1 MWAGCSLQT
10 WTYLGCRLHAWMC
23 GQGEWARNSIESGM
37 HQTHGFAG
45 QAMQPATGGCLND
58 HRGCDLAFSGGRSA
72 PAPDAPVQGMQHLW
86 HGCACP
92 VGLACHAPQL
102 NGQTHISLRLMEGGC
117 LASPYVQV
125 LQGKWAECRDHR
137 DRVESRNT
145 DRGLCN

>member
-1 MWAGCSLQT
+1 MPGCAGRVS
-10 WTYLGCRLHAWMC
+10 GHA
-23 GQGEWARNSIESGM
+23 AHFIESGM

-58 HRGCDLAFSGGRSA
+58 HRGCDLAF
-72 PAPDAPVQGMQHLW
+72 
-86 HGCACP
+86 P
-92 VGLACHAPQL
+92 VGLACHAHQL
-102 NGQTHISLRLMEGGC
+102 NGQTNISLRLMEGGC

-137 DRVESRNT
+137 DRVGSRNT